1 MRILAFDI
9 EISNV
14 FNLRAH
20 EDLEKYAPFDV
31 SVAATQVDGGE
42 HRLWFSRGPDDQP
55 MVNLQKEHAR
65 ELLAYLEQMQ
75 HDGCAICAWN
85 GLGFD
90 LKWIARA
97 AGDVAAASRIAR
109 AMYDPM
115 FQFFKLKGF
124 PVALEAVA
132 RGLGIGMSKSMN
144 AADAPREWRA
154 GNHQRVLDYVLGDAR
169 MTVGIVSAIIS
180 RREIAWIKH
189 DGRRASV
196 AVPRLRTVAECMA
209 DPMPDQSWM
218 DGPMPQSRF
227 TGWLS
232 R

>member
-1 MRILAFDI
+1 MKLLAFDI
-9 EISNV
+9 EISNI
-14 FNLRAH
+14 FNLRPH

-42 HRLWFSRGPDDQP
+42 HRLWFSRGPDDRP
-55 MVNLQKEHAR
+55 LVNLQKNHAR
-65 ELLAYLEQMQ
+65 ELLAYLERMQ
-75 HDGCAICAWN
+75 RAGCAVCAWN

-90 LKWIARA
+90 LKWIAHA
-97 AGDVAAASRIAR
+97 ADDVAAASRIAR

-169 MTVGIVSAIIS
+169 MTVGIVSAVVQ
-180 RREIAWIKH
+180 RREIAWIKR

-196 AVPRLRTVAECMA
+196 ALPRLRTVDECMA

-218 DGPMPQSRF
+218 DSPMPQSRY
-227 TGWLS
+227 TEWLK
-232 R
+232 